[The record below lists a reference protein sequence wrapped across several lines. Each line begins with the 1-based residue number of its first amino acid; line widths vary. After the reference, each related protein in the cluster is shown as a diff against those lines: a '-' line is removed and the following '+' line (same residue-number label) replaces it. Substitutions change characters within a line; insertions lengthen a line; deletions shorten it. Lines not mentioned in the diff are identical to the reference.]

1 MKPKGGLDMKILKS
15 ILNYIP
21 LATFIIFVVTDGIF
35 SLTSALIFV
44 ISTIG
49 LLIGKEKTEM
59 KNWENSSLKG
69 VLNMKF
75 PFYDAPNT
83 ATITCCHILEN
94 GEPILYVSH
103 DEDDGMWQFLC
114 GKAHETDEA
123 KLVSLKSVFDLDNS
137 VGILKDMP
145 CGYYAE
151 RKAQDDEWSVRKR

>member
-1 MKPKGGLDMKILKS
+1 MKILKS

-21 LATFIIFVVTDGIF
+21 LATFIIFVVTDGII

-49 LLIGKEKTEM
+49 LLINWKRKKTEM

>member
-1 MKPKGGLDMKILKS
+1 
-15 ILNYIP
+15 
-21 LATFIIFVVTDGIF
+21 
-35 SLTSALIFV
+35 
-44 ISTIG
+44 
-49 LLIGKEKTEM
+49 
-59 KNWENSSLKG
+59 
-69 VLNMKF
+69 MKF

-114 GKAHETDEA
+114 GKAH
-123 KLVSLKSVFDLDNS
+123 DLDNS

>member
-1 MKPKGGLDMKILKS
+1 MKILKS